1 MKPFEEAKYLLC
13 QDRNVSGLDI
23 AATLR
28 DSTEVTSPVLFY
40 MALLL
45 IGDAGK
51 VMILEQDTV
60 VLLDCYMTRCFISQ
74 IFALAAMISGW
85 TLAYLRGKLASLYS

>member
-60 VLLDCYMTRCFISQ
+60 VLLDCYMTRCFISH
-74 IFALAAMISGW
+74 IFAFAAMVSGW